1 MTAILMHLTDCLPS
15 LALFVSIEK
24 IGATLACLLE
34 EDNTIDVVVLL
45 TSSSV
50 MEGR

>member
-1 MTAILMHLTDCLPS
+1 MTAILMHLTDWLPS
-15 LALFVSIEK
+15 LLLSASIDN

-45 TSSSV
+45 TSSSE